1 MSVINTYNI
10 FLDSQQ
16 RDSSSTGTPASY
28 ALFLSKPI
36 AKTAKSSY
44 FRVKIIQACI
54 PFSFT
59 EINNSNNFISYTYNS
74 VPFAFTIPIGSY
86 NINSL
91 LLLIKQYLESS
102 HSIFLDFTFNSS
114 TNLATLA
121 FTNANTGTKEIS
133 FSTSGA
139 NSPVMKQ
146 LGFTNTTVLFSCVGG
161 LPNVIATSNQS
172 VNVSPSKN
180 IYIRSN
186 NLLQPNSQEAIVTK
200 CKTSNI
206 LGIVPINVSFGN
218 YINFYNTQTF
228 GVDIGNETIDL
239 IDIYLS
245 DSNNSDVIVG
255 LLLNWTISI
264 QIEEIYINPEIS
276 TEHILKSNI
285 SLNNDQSIK
294 ELESVKQNTI
304 SDLETYKGK
313 LLNEIGD
320 IHTKKSLKEKL
331 KGQQIP
337 DKIE

>member
-1 MSVINTYNI
+1 M
-10 FLDSQQ
+10 
-16 RDSSSTGTPASY
+16 
-28 ALFLSKPI
+28 
-36 AKTAKSSY
+36 

-59 EINNSNNFISYTYNS
+59 EINNTNNLISYSFNGTPYT
-74 VPFAFTIPIGSY
+74 FTIPVGSY

-91 LLLIKQYLESS
+91 LLLIRQFLEAA
-102 HSIFLDFTFNSS
+102 HTILLDFTFNSS

-121 FTNANTGTKEIS
+121 FSAGNIGTLDVVIPTTGGNE
-133 FSTSGA
+133 
-139 NSPVMKQ
+139 PVMRQ
-146 LGFTNTTVLFSCVGG
+146 LGFTNTTVVFSFVFGN
-161 LPNVIATSNQS
+161 PNVIATSNQS

-200 CKTSNI
+200 CRPSNI

-239 IDIYLS
+239 IDVYLS

-255 LLLNWTISI
+255 LLLNWTITI
-264 QIEEIYINPEIS
+264 QIEEVLVATEVS

-294 ELESVKQNTI
+294 ELEKVKQSTI
-304 SDLETYKGK
+304 SDLETYKGQ
-313 LLNEIGD
+313 LLNEIGE
-320 IHTKKSLKEKL
+320 IHTKKTLKEKI
-331 KGQQIP
+331 KGQPIP
-337 DKIE
+337 TEEN